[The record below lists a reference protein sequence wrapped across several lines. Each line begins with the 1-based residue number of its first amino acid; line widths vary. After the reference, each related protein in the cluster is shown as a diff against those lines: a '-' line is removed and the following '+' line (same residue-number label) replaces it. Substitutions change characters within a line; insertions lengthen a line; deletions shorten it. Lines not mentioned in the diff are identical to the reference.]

1 MSMSQQPRKNPVQ
14 QKQPYR
20 RQILAGDAVRP
31 SPDPWA
37 RGTGKL
43 PMTLLQRNFLIIAA
57 VFLIIG
63 GILIW
68 TDLVLL
74 ATVPLFLLALLLIA
88 GRFVF

>member
-1 MSMSQQPRKNPVQ
+1 MSQTPRKNPVE
-14 QKQPYR
+14 QKHPYR

-37 RGTGKL
+37 RGNGKL

-57 VFLIIG
+57 ALLVISG
-63 GILIW
+63 VLIW

>member
-1 MSMSQQPRKNPVQ
+1 MNQKPSRKSAQ
-14 QKQPYR
+14 REQPYR

-37 RGTGKL
+37 RGSGKL
-43 PMTLLQRNFLIIAA
+43 PMTLLQRNFLIVAL
-57 VFLIIG
+57 VLLVLG
-63 GILIW
+63 GIFIW
-68 TDLVLL
+68 IDLVLL

>member
-1 MSMSQQPRKNPVQ
+1 MSQRPRTNKPT

-37 RGTGKL
+37 RGSGKL
-43 PMTLLQRNFLIIAA
+43 PMTMLQRNFLLIAL
-57 VFLIIG
+57 VFLVIG
-63 GILIW
+63 TALIFM
-68 TDLVLL
+68 DMVLL
-74 ATVPLFLLALLLIA
+74 ATVPLFLLALVLIA

>member
-1 MSMSQQPRKNPVQ
+1 MSQRQRKNPIE

-31 SPDPWA
+31 TPDPWA
-37 RGTGKL
+37 RGSGKL
-43 PMTLLQRNFLIIAA
+43 PMTLLQRNFLVIAA
-57 VFLIIG
+57 VLLVIG
-63 GILIW
+63 GALIW
-68 TDLVLL
+68 ADLVLL

>member
-1 MSMSQQPRKNPVQ
+1 MSMSQQPRKNPTV

-31 SPDPWA
+31 SPDPWE

-43 PMTLLQRNFLIIAA
+43 PMTLLQRNFLILAI
-57 VFLIIG
+57 VLLVVG

-68 TDLVLL
+68 TDLLLL
-74 ATVPLFLLALLLIA
+74 ATVPLFLLALILIA

>member
-1 MSMSQQPRKNPVQ
+1 MSMSQQPRKNPAKQ
-14 QKQPYR
+14 DQPYR

-31 SPDPWA
+31 EPDPWA

-43 PMTLLQRNFLIIAA
+43 PMTLLQRNFLIVAI
-57 VFLIIG
+57 VLLVIS

-68 TDLVLL
+68 TDLLLL
-74 ATVPLFLLALLLIA
+74 ATVPLFLLALILIA

>member
-1 MSMSQQPRKNPVQ
+1 MSQRPRSNKPT

-37 RGTGKL
+37 RGSGKL
-43 PMTLLQRNFLIIAA
+43 PMTMLQRNFLVIAL
-57 VFLIIG
+57 VFLVIG
-63 GILIW
+63 TALIFM
-68 TDLVLL
+68 DMVLL
-74 ATVPLFLLALLLIA
+74 ATVPLFLLALVLIA

>member
-1 MSMSQQPRKNPVQ
+1 MSMSQQSRKNPATQ
-14 QKQPYR
+14 NQPYR

-31 SPDPWA
+31 APDPWE
-37 RGTGKL
+37 RSTGKL
-43 PMTLLQRNFLIIAA
+43 PMTLLQRNFLVVAIVLLVIS
-57 VFLIIG
+57 

-74 ATVPLFLLALLLIA
+74 ATVPLFLLALVLIA

>member
-1 MSMSQQPRKNPVQ
+1 MSQRPRTNQPV

-37 RGTGKL
+37 RGSGKL
-43 PMTLLQRNFLIIAA
+43 PMTLLQRNFLLVALVLLAIS
-57 VFLIIG
+57 VVLIFM
-63 GILIW
+63 
-68 TDLVLL
+68 DLVLL
-74 ATVPLFLLALLLIA
+74 ATVPLFLLALVLIA

>member
-1 MSMSQQPRKNPVQ
+1 MSMSQQPRKNPTKQ
-14 QKQPYR
+14 NQPYR

-31 SPDPWA
+31 EPDPWA

-43 PMTLLQRNFLIIAA
+43 PMTLLQRNFLIIAI
-57 VFLIIG
+57 VLLVIS

-68 TDLVLL
+68 TDLILL
-74 ATVPLFLLALLLIA
+74 ATVPLFLLALILIA